1 MISNYE
7 GKKRRFTFIFDLVV
21 SLIIFAAQYK
31 LSINLYIL
39 FIFDAT
45 ISGFP
50 KRSKSYWTEL
60 RRAAIATKKKK
71 HPILVIEF
79 LK

>member
-7 GKKRRFTFIFDLVV
+7 GKKRRFTFIFDLVA

-60 RRAAIATKKKK
+60 RRAAIATKKK
-71 HPILVIEF
+71 HPILVTEF

>member
-31 LSINLYIL
+31 LSINLLRHFLYIL

-50 KRSKSYWTEL
+50 KRSKSY
-60 RRAAIATKKKK
+60 
-71 HPILVIEF
+71 
-79 LK
+79 

>member
-7 GKKRRFTFIFDLVV
+7 GKKRRFTFIFDLVA

-50 KRSKSYWTEL
+50 KRSKSY
-60 RRAAIATKKKK
+60 
-71 HPILVIEF
+71 
-79 LK
+79 

>member
-7 GKKRRFTFIFDLVV
+7 GKKRRFTFIFDLVA

-60 RRAAIATKKKK
+60 RRAAIATKKK

>member
-7 GKKRRFTFIFDLVV
+7 GKKRRFTFIFDLVA

-60 RRAAIATKKKK
+60 RRAAIATKKNT
-71 HPILVIEF
+71 PF
-79 LK
+79 